1 MSNIQQLLDPWVY
14 IIILK
19 YESTLEKHLTKL
31 QNLTLYNTNLKF
43 LYIIAK
49 GSLTHVSLIT
59 LKRLEPMDEN
69 SQGILHKKQTNFCV
83 SELYFSNVPIFLVL
97 SPEHII
103 LA

>member
-1 MSNIQQLLDPWVY
+1 MSNIQQLLDPWGY

-49 GSLTHVSLIT
+49 GSLTRVSRIT
-59 LKRLEPMDEN
+59 LNRLD
-69 SQGILHKKQTNFCV
+69 
-83 SELYFSNVPIFLVL
+83 PIV
-97 SPEHII
+97 ER
-103 LA
+103 